1 MIPDHISS
9 PTSDFE
15 KTNTF
20 HVIPLAP
27 LRVS

>member
-9 PTSDFE
+9 PMSYFE

-27 LRVS
+27 LEVS